1 MSEFEV
7 EAFIFDKK
15 IGNILLKDGVVYF
28 EYDKVFQTSTL
39 EISPLKLP
47 LSLKG
52 VYTNNDDKYF
62 EGLPGVF
69 HDTLPDK
76 FGTKVIERYF
86 ESKNIPPHELNVIQ
100 KLMFIGDKS
109 IGAITYKPII
119 HKLDEQKIN
128 ELIELQN
135 FYDNAKKI
143 VSGDAIEVVD
153 EMLSFMDS
161 AASAGGAR
169 AKAIIG
175 YNQISKEMI
184 SGVKKD
190 LKEGFEH
197 YLIKFDIAKDDNSS
211 SDYTKIEYLYMT
223 MAKEAGINVPEIELL
238 LHKNL
243 AHYLIKRFDRADG
256 EVFHLHSVAGLT
268 HSNFNIPMH
277 YSYDELLRLTR
288 YLTGNQSAVNEQFK
302 RMVFNIVG
310 RNQDDHAKNFSF
322 IMNEDGVW
330 NISPAYDIT
339 YAYGSGYT
347 KEHQM
352 SINAKTSNINL
363 EDLYKI
369 ADIVDIPQKEVNL
382 IVENIGDKFLEFK
395 KRALNLGIDKNLIED
410 INKNIRWNIIKKDK
424 NVFV

>member
-1 MSEFEV
+1 MSNFEV

-15 IGNILLKDGVVYF
+15 IGSILLKGGIVYF
-28 EYDKVFQTSTL
+28 EYDKVFQANGL

-47 LSLKG
+47 LSLNG
-52 VYTNNDDKYF
+52 VYTNNDDRYF
-62 EGLPGVF
+62 EGLAGVF

-86 ESKNIPPHELNVIQ
+86 ESKNIPPHELNIIQ
-100 KLMFIGDKS
+100 KLMFVGDKS
-109 IGAITYKPII
+109 IGAITYKPVI
-119 HKLDEQKIN
+119 HKLDEQKVN

-153 EMLSFMDS
+153 EMLTFMDS

-175 YNQISKEMI
+175 YNQTSKEMI

-197 YLIKFDIAKDDNSS
+197 YLIKFDIAKDDSSS
-211 SDYTKIEYLYMT
+211 SDYTKLEYLYMT
-223 MAKEAGINVPEIELL
+223 MAKEVGIDVPEIELL
-238 LHKNL
+238 SHGNL
-243 AHYLIKRFDRADG
+243 AHYLIKRFDRVNG
-256 EVFHLHSVAGLT
+256 ESFHLHSVAGLT

-288 YLTGNQSAVNEQFK
+288 YLTGSQSAVNEQFK

-310 RNQDDHAKNFSF
+310 RNQDDHAKNFAF
-322 IMNEDGVW
+322 TMDKNGVW
-330 NISPAYDIT
+330 NLSPAYDII
-339 YAYGSGYT
+339 YANGAGYT
-347 KEHQM
+347 KNHQLSLRGKTNDFSLSDILEIAALH
-352 SINAKTSNINL
+352 SIKKSFAKETI
-363 EDLYKI
+363 D
-369 ADIVDIPQKEVNL
+369 Q
-382 IVENIGDKFLEFK
+382 IVEIFSSFKNRAGQLEMKEDFVSKIDKST
-395 KRALNLGIDKNLIED
+395 RLNLK
-410 INKNIRWNIIKKDK
+410 
-424 NVFV
+424 